1 MSQYPH
7 QYGYGQYHGQPPPQP
22 YAYQNIPSYPVSGH
36 NTPYNPAAAQINR
49 DVSQSA
55 YDLNAIHIPGLGV
68 GGAAPAGTPPNL
80 APGVA
85 AWTHPPAFPTSAPNI
100 PPPQR
105 YDTAS
110 INSQRPHPG
119 VPSGPKNG
127 APHSREPAPAAT
139 HPAADVEM
147 EEGELSEGQFEDLY
161 EPREYVP
168 DAPAQSASKPLPLP
182 ITDPSQPAS
191 AADTPDGGF
200 YGTDEDDGGK
210 VSKGNEG
217 TIFVPAGLSW
227 SRVD

>member
-1 MSQYPH
+1 
-7 QYGYGQYHGQPPPQP
+7 
-22 YAYQNIPSYPVSGH
+22 
-36 NTPYNPAAAQINR
+36 
-49 DVSQSA
+49 
-55 YDLNAIHIPGLGV
+55 
-68 GGAAPAGTPPNL
+68 
-80 APGVA
+80 
-85 AWTHPPAFPTSAPNI
+85 
-100 PPPQR
+100 
-105 YDTAS
+105 
-110 INSQRPHPG
+110 
-119 VPSGPKNG
+119 
-127 APHSREPAPAAT
+127 
-139 HPAADVEM
+139 M